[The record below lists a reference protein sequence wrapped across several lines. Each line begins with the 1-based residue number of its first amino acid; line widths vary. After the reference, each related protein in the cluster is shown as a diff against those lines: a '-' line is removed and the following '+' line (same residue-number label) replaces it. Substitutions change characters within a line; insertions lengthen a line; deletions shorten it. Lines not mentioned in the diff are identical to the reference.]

1 MEIKTKFKI
10 GDRIIFIEDGK
21 MVFDN
26 IAGMTVYVYEDG
38 TQRVFYTFKETE
50 KYKWESEI
58 CRAAK

>member
-1 MEIKTKFKI
+1 
-10 GDRIIFIEDGK
+10 